1 MEPVVLRTL
10 QIEALLKKIN
20 EENRK
25 TKEVLET
32 IHRTHDEAQQHK
44 ETTTKVVLSR
54 GNVISLGSK
63 VRGKCDS
70 QEASFYK
77 GILRS
82 GLGDLLHTNYILCW
96 KICGRSWDTMHLLKP
111 AV

>member
-1 MEPVVLRTL
+1 MEPVLLRTR

-32 IHRTHDEAQQHK
+32 IHRTHDEAQHK

-63 VRGKCDS
+63 VRGKW
-70 QEASFYK
+70 
-77 GILRS
+77 
-82 GLGDLLHTNYILCW
+82 DLLNRTA
-96 KICGRSWDTMHLLKP
+96 KK
-111 AV
+111 